1 MIYILLTLILI
12 IYFYLL
18 FKNFGEGE
26 KIYLK
31 GWSIS
36 FVIILFTATLF
47 FIYLPKSNVKDI
59 DEYEKILIKN
69 ENIRNNI
76 FKIKENIPKLE
87 KRMQSN
93 PNFFEGWVMLAR
105 SYSIINNTIDSIKA
119 YEEAIIVKSDDSKVL
134 KEYLHLLKID
144 NAKNNKGKILKVYEE
159 LLRLEIKNPSILID
173 RLNYSVNIN
182 DSNLTIKTL
191 EEIIDHPQIVNKK
204 HYETILMQINSN
216 KIR

>member
-1 MIYILLTLILI
+1 M
-12 IYFYLL
+12 
-18 FKNFGEGE
+18 
-26 KIYLK
+26 
-31 GWSIS
+31 
-36 FVIILFTATLF
+36 FTATLF

-87 KRMQSN
+87 KRIQSN